1 MNRYLKLLICRLAI
15 PALAIAV
22 AAANVPARAALP
34 PPHPLVVMQT
44 SKGLILIKLFPE
56 DAPKSAANF
65 IKLVDEHFYD
75 GTKIHRVADIQ
86 GPPGS
91 GQGHIVQG
99 GSPLSKSMPAT
110 APQIGGGGPGY
121 TIKGE
126 FPANGVHNPLLHN
139 QGAFAMA
146 REQAPDTAG
155 SQFYIVVMP
164 APSLNGKYAV
174 FGQVIKG
181 IDVANQLVVGD
192 VIQQVSIEKT
202 R

>member
-1 MNRYLKLLICRLAI
+1 MTRNLYSPIRLLI
-15 PALAIAV
+15 ALALGACFLQSTPT
-22 AAANVPARAALP
+22 AQAALP

-56 DAPKSAANF
+56 DAPKSCANF
-65 IKLVDEHFYD
+65 IKLVDKHFYD

-86 GPPGS
+86 GAP
-91 GQGHIVQG
+91 GQGHVIQG

-110 APQIGGGGPGY
+110 APQVGGGGPGW

-126 FPANGVHNPLLHN
+126 FPSNGVNNPLLHN

-146 REQAPDTAG
+146 RENAPDTAG
-155 SQFYIVVMP
+155 SQFYIVVTP

-181 IDVANQLVVGD
+181 IDVADQLVVGD
-192 VIQQVSIEKT
+192 VIEHVSIDKT

>member
-1 MNRYLKLLICRLAI
+1 MSTHPTFLIRILGAI
-15 PALAIAV
+15 VLGAAV
-22 AAANVPARAALP
+22 LRAGVPAQAASP

-56 DAPKSAANF
+56 DAPKSCANF
-65 IKLVDEHFYD
+65 IKLANSHFYD

-86 GPPGS
+86 GQPDS
-91 GQGHIVQG
+91 GQGHVIQG
-99 GSPLSKSMPAT
+99 GSPLSKFMPAT
-110 APQIGGGGPGY
+110 ANQVGGGGPGW

-126 FPANGVHNPLLHN
+126 FPSNGVSNPLLHN

-155 SQFYIVVMP
+155 SQFYIVVTP

-181 IDVANQLVVGD
+181 IDVANKLVVGD
-192 VIQQVSIEKT
+192 VIEHVSIDKT